1 MIDELIALALAPLLL
16 AQGRRARRLA
26 QSLPEA
32 AGSRTGNCG
41 TGAAALR
48 VLLVGDSA
56 VAGVGVATQDQ
67 ALAGQ
72 LARVLHGVLPG
83 TVIEWRVVARSG
95 VNTRQA
101 LAMLAAEEPEQ
112 FDLAVVALGVND
124 VTARVSIGTW
134 LARIGQL
141 VEQIR
146 GDWGARQI
154 WLSGLPPMHR
164 FPLLPQPL
172 RWFLGRR
179 ARRFSTA
186 LGAWAARR
194 PGLHYVALPDMTNPT
209 LIAADGFHPG
219 PGAVA
224 IWAWAL
230 ARDIATHFDRV
241 SPVVVSAACG

>member
-16 AQGRRARRLA
+16 AQGWRARRLA
-26 QSLPEA
+26 RHLPEA
-32 AGSRTGNCG
+32 AGARTGSCG
-41 TGAAALR
+41 AGTAVLR

-56 VAGVGVATQDQ
+56 VAGVGVATQEQ

-72 LARVLHGVLPG
+72 LARKLHDALPA
-83 TVIEWRVVARSG
+83 TVVAWRVVARSG
-95 VNTRQA
+95 VTTREA

-124 VTARVSIGTW
+124 VTARVSIGAW

-141 VEQIR
+141 VEQLR
-146 GDWGARQI
+146 GNWGVRQI

-179 ARRFSTA
+179 ARRFSSA
-186 LGAWAARR
+186 LGAWAAAR
-194 PGLHYVALPDMTNPT
+194 PGLSYVALPDMTDPT

-219 PGAVA
+219 LGAVA
-224 IWAWAL
+224 IWAQEL
-230 ARDIATHFDRV
+230 ARDVATHPDLTR
-241 SPVVVSAACG
+241 

>member
-1 MIDELIALALAPLLL
+1 MIDELIALVLAPLLL

-32 AGSRTGNCG
+32 SGPRTGHCG
-41 TGAAALR
+41 AGGSALR

-72 LARVLHGVLPG
+72 LARSLHGALPG
-83 TVIEWRVVARSG
+83 TVVEWRVVARSG
-95 VNTRQA
+95 VTTRQA
-101 LAMLAAEEPEQ
+101 LVMLAEEEAEQ
-112 FDLAVVALGVND
+112 FDLAVVAVGVND
-124 VTARVSIGTW
+124 VTAQVPIGAW

-146 GDWGARQI
+146 GDWGVRQI

-194 PGLHYVALPDMTNPT
+194 PGLHYVALPDMTDPT

-219 PGAVA
+219 LGAVA
-224 IWAWAL
+224 IWAQAL
-230 ARDIATHFDRV
+230 ARDIKTHPDH
-241 SPVVVSAACG
+241 AG

>member
-26 QSLPEA
+26 QRLPEA
-32 AGSRTGNCG
+32 AGPRTGKRG

-56 VAGVGVATQDQ
+56 VAGVGVATQEQ

-72 LARVLHGVLPG
+72 LAQALHAALP
-83 TVIEWRVVARSG
+83 TAVIEWRVVARSG
-95 VNTRQA
+95 VTTREA
-101 LAMLAAEEPEQ
+101 LAMLAEEEPEQ

-124 VTARVSIGTW
+124 VTARVSVGAW
-134 LARIGQL
+134 LARIAQL
-141 VEQIR
+141 VDQIR
-146 GDWGARQI
+146 CDWGVRQV
-154 WLSGLPPMHR
+154 WLCGLPPMQR

-186 LGAWAARR
+186 LGAWVARR
-194 PGLHYVALPDMTNPT
+194 PGLRYVALPDMADPT

-224 IWAWAL
+224 IWAQAL
-230 ARDIATHFDRV
+230 ARDIATH
-241 SPVVVSAACG
+241 PILTG

>member
-32 AGSRTGNCG
+32 AGPRTGSCG
-41 TGAAALR
+41 VGASALR

-72 LARVLHGVLPG
+72 LARALRGALPA

-95 VNTRQA
+95 VNTREA

-124 VTARVSIGTW
+124 VTAQVSIRAW

-146 GDWGARQI
+146 GDWGVRQI

-179 ARRFSTA
+179 ARRFSNA

-194 PGLHYVALPDMTNPT
+194 PGLHYVSLPDMTDPT

-219 PGAVA
+219 LGAVA
-224 IWAWAL
+224 IWARAL
-230 ARDIATHFDRV
+230 AQDIGDHPAKV
-241 SPVVVSAACG
+241 G